1 MKLNC
6 VITSMVLAIV
16 VMLFSSSPLLASNTV
31 ELSLE
36 NTLQL
41 ETAAVDVASS
51 SDGSRIFVLTE
62 DGQIIVYSSKGE
74 KEGQLDVGPEVDQIE
89 VSPKGD
95 SLLLNSRKN
104 KTLQVVSLDF
114 IQQIDATGS
123 PFKGPQDAPV
133 TVAVYTDFQ

>member
-6 VITSMVLAIV
+6 VMTTLVLAMV
-16 VMLFSSSPLLASNTV
+16 VMLYPSSPLLASNTV

-51 SDGSRIFVLTE
+51 SDGSRIFVLT
-62 DGQIIVYSSKGE
+62 DQGQVIVYSSQGE
-74 KEGQLDVGPEVDQIE
+74 IQGQLDVGPDVDQIKAA
-89 VSPKGD
+89 PKGD
-95 SLLLNSRKN
+95 SILLNSRKN
-104 KTLQVVSLDF
+104 KTVQVVSLDF

-123 PFKGPQDAPV
+123 PFKGRPDAPV
-133 TVAVYTDFQ
+133 TVAVFTDFQ